1 MNIVNQFLM
10 SEITDSDNDR
20 KTVMVRE
27 RVRLRFSKK
36 GTLRF
41 IGHRDLLNLMERLFR
56 RSGLPIAMSEGF
68 HPKQKVSYVSA
79 LALGMASDD
88 EVMEVIFDEELSTD
102 DVIEHLNKVSVEGL
116 HFNSAEIL
124 PEMGKKSAAESF
136 LYEIPIP
143 SDIDRDWESR
153 LKELRTSESVEVAKS
168 NGKVVDLIPPLLL
181 LEGTPEKITL
191 RLASQ
196 SGPEAGVREYLSY
209 LGLDDLLFRSIFPCR
224 KETSLR

>member
-1 MNIVNQFLM
+1 
-10 SEITDSDNDR
+10 
-20 KTVMVRE
+20 MVRE

-41 IGHRDLLNLMERLFR
+41 IGHRDLLNTMDRLLR
-56 RSGLPIAMSEGF
+56 RSRLPVAMTEGF

-88 EVMEVIFDEELSTD
+88 EVMEVVFSDELSTGD
-102 DVIEHLNKVSVEGL
+102 ILEHLNAVSVEGL

-124 PEMGKKSAAESF
+124 PEGGKKSTAESF

-143 SDIDRDWESR
+143 AGLNRDWETR
-153 LKELRTSESVEVAKS
+153 LEHLRLSESVEVSKP
-168 NGKVVDLIPPLLL
+168 NGKLVDLKAPLLL
-181 LEGTPEKITL
+181 LESTPEKITI

-196 SGPEAGVREYLSY
+196 NGPEAGIREYLSY
-209 LGLDDLLFRSIFPCR
+209 LGLEDLLFKTIVPCR
-224 KETSLR
+224 KETSLL

>member
-1 MNIVNQFLM
+1 MM
-10 SEITDSDNDR
+10 
-20 KTVMVRE
+20 RE

-41 IGHRDLLNLMERLFR
+41 IGHRDLLNIVERLLR
-56 RSGLPIAMSEGF
+56 RSGLPVAMSEGF

-88 EVMEVIFDEELSTD
+88 EVMEVIFDSEISTGEILD
-102 DVIEHLNKVSVEGL
+102 RLNGVSVEGL

-124 PEMGKKSAAESF
+124 PETGKKSTAESF

-143 SDIDRDWESR
+143 SDLDRDWETR
-153 LKELRTSESVEVAKS
+153 LEHLHSAEKVEVSKL
-168 NGKVVDLIPPLLL
+168 NGKIVELKAPLLFL
-181 LEGTPEKITL
+181 GIEKDKIIL

-196 SGPEAGVREYLSY
+196 VGPEAGVREYLSF
-209 LGLDDLLFRSIFPCR
+209 LGLDDLLFKTIFPCR
-224 KETSLR
+224 KETSLL

>member
-1 MNIVNQFLM
+1 MA
-10 SEITDSDNDR
+10 
-20 KTVMVRE
+20 RE

-41 IGHRDLLNLMERLFR
+41 IGHRDLLNTMERLLR
-56 RSGLPIAMSEGF
+56 RSGLPVAMSEGF

-88 EVMEVIFDEELSTD
+88 EVMEVIFDAEKSTD
-102 DVIEHLNKVSVEGL
+102 EILGHLNAVSVEGL

-124 PEMGKKSAAESF
+124 PEGGKKSSAQSF

-143 SDIDRDWESR
+143 ADIDRDWQSR
-153 LKELRTSESVEVAKS
+153 LETLRSAERIEVAKS
-168 NGKVVDLIPPLLL
+168 NGKTVDLKVPLLS
-181 LEGTPEKITL
+181 LENAPEKIML

-196 SGPEAGVREYLSY
+196 TGPEAGVREYLAY
-209 LGLDDLLFRSIFPCR
+209 LGLDDLLFKSIFPCR
-224 KETSLR
+224 KETALI